1 MRTTLTVDDDV
12 LQAARVL
19 AESKGVSVGKAI
31 SELAR
36 KGLRADS
43 MRNKRNS
50 FPLFSVP
57 TDARTI
63 CLEDVKK
70 LEDEF

>member
-12 LQAARVL
+12 LQAARIL
-19 AESKGVSVGKAI
+19 AESKRVSVGKAI
-31 SELAR
+31 SDLAR

-43 MRNKRNS
+43 NRKKRNS

-57 TDARTI
+57 SDARTI
-63 CLEDVKK
+63 GLEDVRKI
-70 LEDEF
+70 EDEI